1 MKFYKYVYGHLDTG
15 LLHTERVHLAEYHKE
30 ADCYVIKSEE
40 IKNLTLEEVEHWQR
54 ELKENI
60 IFEKGNFDE
69 LPHGVI
75 KLMHE
80 DFEAWFQK
88 RQTELYGTP
97 PIRKQIE
104 EVLEHDKEIPESV
117 SEMLNEFLD
126 SDKE

>member
-1 MKFYKYVYGHLDTG
+1 
-15 LLHTERVHLAEYHKE
+15 
-30 ADCYVIKSEE
+30 
-40 IKNLTLEEVEHWQR
+40 
-54 ELKENI
+54 
-60 IFEKGNFDE
+60 
-69 LPHGVI
+69 
-75 KLMHE
+75 MHE

-97 PIRKQIE
+97 QIRKQVE